1 MEACWSSL
9 LNSDLSSVLLACEPE
24 LQELM
29 RQVDIMMSQ
38 QRSEWEAQVRNL
50 KLRLKGCQEEI
61 SASRV
66 VIQRKDLEIGVLRK
80 QVEDVQ
86 VGRQDLATKY
96 EKQLGKVSEEL
107 DKLKRSYQKLER
119 RHVKKAIT
127 EECKSKEEYMSE
139 VRILQAQVEAQSAS
153 ERKHADCCA
162 DVKRMRAQLEKVHH
176 ELHTQEVELERFRA
190 LENARLGRDRREQ
203 HDKTEEVERLH
214 NDVSTLKNMVH
225 DKEQARHSLEECL
238 VSHDFAGV
246 EKLRDDLQT
255 RSAELDRARAS
266 EAHLKGQVMQ
276 LKQRLEEMSAQH
288 VKAQQEARVLK
299 DAFDTS
305 VEEVKMLQKELSRAE
320 LQHSGEVDFMRKKAE
335 ASSAASLASP
345 TESCVTEQDRS
356 QLRPEVAQTPRPP
369 TWAAGGHRP
378 ALHGQAA
385 GDHSKTA
392 AESGVDEGTS
402 YDGDIQR
409 LFTQLRSSG
418 SQQPPSDSTLSGGKS
433 TLTKAAPEG
442 RCSVSPSPPDVWAAS
457 SQVDATV
464 SHYLEKE
471 TLHSKELLHKLDMHI
486 LGMGDSNAASIAK
499 RLNTK
504 TS

>member
-38 QRSEWEAQVRNL
+38 QRSEWEAQVRDL

-61 SASRV
+61 FASKV

-127 EECKSKEEYMSE
+127 EECKSKEEYISE
-139 VRILQAQVEAQSAS
+139 VRILQAS

-176 ELHTQEVELERFRA
+176 ELHTQEVELERLRA
-190 LENARLGRDRREQ
+190 LENTRLGHDRREQ

-214 NDVSTLKNMVH
+214 NDISTLKNMVH
-225 DKEQARHSLEECL
+225 DKEQAIHSLKECL
-238 VSHDFAGV
+238 MSHDFARV

-255 RSAELDRARAS
+255 TSADLDRARAT
-266 EAHLKGQVMQ
+266 EANLKGQVMQ
-276 LKQRLEEMSAQH
+276 LKQRLEEMSGQH

-305 VEEVKMLQKELSRAE
+305 VEEVKRLQRELSRAE

-335 ASSAASLASP
+335 ASSAASLASL
-345 TESCVTEQDRS
+345 TESCVTGQDRP
-356 QLRPEVAQTPRPP
+356 QLRPEIAQTPRPP

-392 AESGVDEGTS
+392 AESSGVDQGTS

-409 LFTQLRSSG
+409 LFTQLHSSG
-418 SQQPPSDSTLSGGKS
+418 SRQPPSDSTLSGGKS
-433 TLTKAAPEG
+433 TLTKTAPEG

-457 SQVDATV
+457 SQVDAAV

-471 TLHSKELLHKLDMHI
+471 RLHSKELLHKLDTHI

-499 RLNTK
+499 CLNAK